1 MPRPAMDSMIRTVIA
16 DDDLSAR
23 QGLRRLLGEMDDI
36 EILGESENT
45 PETIELVRAR
55 RPELLFIDT
64 RLSDGSGFDVIE
76 ALSRAPKRTLPH
88 VVLISVE
95 HKHAVRAFEARVVD
109 YLLKPLTSARLH
121 DAVQRVR
128 EGLKQMQMDRN
139 EPPMDSQ
146 QHRPASVIAFK
157 SRGRLLLLHEFD
169 IRWITAE
176 ENYVRICTGTE
187 KHFLRKTITSL
198 EQRLDPT
205 VFLRVHRSA
214 IINLHHVRE
223 IKNEANG
230 EATVLMDNG
239 DRVPMSRSCR
249 SWIQR
254 LL

>member
-1 MPRPAMDSMIRTVIA
+1 MICTVIA

-23 QGLRRLLGEMDDI
+23 QGLRRLLGEMEDI
-36 EILGESENT
+36 EILGESVNA
-45 PETIELVRAR
+45 PETIEMVRAR
-55 RPELLFIDT
+55 KPELLFIDT
-64 RLSDGSGFDVIE
+64 RLSDSGFDVLE
-76 ALSRAPKRTLPH
+76 ALSAPKRTLPH
-88 VVLISVE
+88 VVLVSVE

-139 EPPMDSQ
+139 EPPMESQ
-146 QHRPASVIAFK
+146 QHRPASLIAFK
-157 SRGRLLLLHEFD
+157 SRGRLLLLQEFD

-187 KHFLRKTITSL
+187 KHFLRKTMTSL

-230 EATVLMDNG
+230 EATVFMDNG
-239 DRVPMSRSCR
+239 DRVPMSRTCR